1 MSTERQSGDF
11 RGVELRLHTSTAG
24 GMGSIPGGGTNPTCH
39 MVQPK
44 KEEGSQDASL
54 VQPW

>member
-24 GMGSIPGGGTNPTCH
+24 GMGSIPGGGPNPTCH